1 MPTFRFENRIP
12 VSTGDPIT
20 DIANLRTT
28 MYDLVENLHY
38 MFGNLGTENLGGS
51 LNTYLEDTVAG
62 LGKSLNLQVD
72 VDGIVTE
79 VIEKSALGELSSKV
93 ELTAEGLEKV
103 ITRVETV
110 EKNYITGED
119 VDSILLTSYNITTE
133 TATSFNRRIGETE
146 SDIDDLIE
154 TVSDQYT
161 EITQSIDGIS
171 LSVKTANGT
180 TSVKLADG
188 ALDLTGLVTFSDLS
202 TSGKTTINGSNIT
215 TGTINADLITAGTLK
230 SIAIEGV
237 TITGSSLRSEEVS
250 GGYTYFVSIDD
261 GQILG
266 GKYPGIL
273 PDSSGVGFIIG
284 GDEIAFGTYGDLE
297 GSFYVDNKV
306 FCIDGHYGIKF
317 DVGTAESGIEF
328 AAPVTFSGEST
339 TFSGNVSLSTI
350 NSTSFPGGFSI
361 SQFSNN
367 AIAMATA
374 YTTTSGTSGGA
385 DIPMTAITEKDTVG
399 TFSRARYSNS
409 YGYGIRCTKAGYY
422 MISAHAVLYKTSTTT
437 TTNTLAIRS
446 VVGGTSSFI
455 ARNSVFCT
463 ETSGLNYTQDIAPIV
478 VYLSANTYLSLYCS
492 DSGLQSTTQG
502 AYITAVYLGI

>member
-28 MYDLVENLHY
+28 MYELVENLHY

-146 SDIDDLIE
+146 GDIDNLSGA
-154 TVSDQYT
+154 VSKQYT

-237 TITGSSLRSEEVS
+237 TITGSSLTSEEVS
-250 GGYTYFVSIDD
+250 GGYTYFVDID
-261 GQILG
+261 GGKIVG
-266 GKYPGIL
+266 GKYPGTL
-273 PDSSGVGFIIG
+273 PDSSGVGFLIS
-284 GDEIAFGTYGDLE
+284 GDEIAFGTYTDLE
-297 GSFYVDNKV
+297 GSLYVDNRV
-306 FCIDGHYGIKF
+306 FCIDGKYGIKF
-317 DVGTAESGIEF
+317 DVGTADSGIEF
-328 AAPVTFSGEST
+328 SAPVTFSDTVNGK
-339 TFSGNVSLSTI
+339 
-350 NSTSFPGGFSI
+350 SFPGGFGVS
-361 SQFSNN
+361 SFSND

-399 TFSRARYSNS
+399 TFSMARYSSS
-409 YGYGIRCTKAGYY
+409 YGYGILCAKAGYY
-422 MISAHAVLYKTSTTT
+422 MVAAHAVLLKPSSTS
-437 TTNTLAIRS
+437 TTNTLAIRK
-446 VVGGTSSFI
+446 VVGGTSSFL
-455 ARNSVFCT
+455 ARHSVFCEDT
-463 ETSGLNYTQDIAPIV
+463 AGLNYTQAIAPIV
-478 VYLSANTYLSLYCS
+478 VYLDANSYLSLYCS
-492 DSGLQSTTQG
+492 DSLLQTTAQG
-502 AYITAVYLGI
+502 AHITAVYLGI